1 MLAYIKGKLEMKMTG
16 YVVIDVGE
24 MKMTGYVV
32 IDVGGLGYKVFM
44 SEVGIENIGNIGE
57 TVKVHTFYRVRED
70 DISIFGFN
78 TLEEL
83 KMFELLLGVSG
94 VGAKTALTMLAVC
107 EPSDFALA
115 VISEDV
121 KALTGIPGIGPKSAK
136 RIILELKDK
145 IKKEQEIEN
154 IKNQLENKKSNTKIK
169 LALEN
174 DDKLQEAISAL
185 QVLGYNKK
193 EIEKSF
199 EKIDTKELSTE
210 ELIKKGL
217 SLLSM

>member
-1 MLAYIKGKLEMKMTG
+1 MLAYIKGKL
-16 YVVIDVGE
+16 E

-44 SEVGIENIGNIGE
+44 SEVGIENIGNIGD
-57 TVKVHTFYRVRED
+57 TIKVHTFYRVRED

-154 IKNQLENKKSNTKIK
+154 IKNQVENKKSNTKIK
-169 LALEN
+169 LAIEN

-193 EIEKSF
+193 EIEKAF
-199 EKIDTKELSTE
+199 DKLDTKEMSTE

>member
-1 MLAYIKGKLEMKMTG
+1 MLAYIKGTLEMKMTG
-16 YVVIDVGE
+16 YI
-24 MKMTGYVV
+24 V

-44 SEVGIENIGNIGE
+44 SEAGIEKVGNIGE
-57 TVKVHTFYRVRED
+57 SVKVHTYYKVRED
-70 DISIFGFN
+70 DISIYGFN

-83 KMFELLLGVSG
+83 KMFELLIGVSG

-107 EPSDFALA
+107 TPSEFALA

-121 KALTGIPGIGPKSAK
+121 KALTGIPGIGAKSAQ

-145 IKKEQEIEN
+145 ITKEQQIQSINEKVNSQSKTEE
-154 IKNQLENKKSNTKIK
+154 KE
-169 LALEN
+169 
-174 DDKLQEAISAL
+174 DKLQVAIENNAKVAEAMAAL

-193 EIEKSF
+193 EIEKVF
-199 EKIDTKELSTE
+199 TKLDKKELSTE

-217 SLLSM
+217 NLLGK

>member
-1 MLAYIKGKLEMKMTG
+1 MLAYIKGTL
-16 YVVIDVGE
+16 E

-32 IDVGGLGYKVFM
+32 IDVGGLGYKIFM
-44 SEVGIENIGNIGE
+44 SDVGIEKIGSIGE
-57 TVKVHTFYRVRED
+57 IVKVHTYYKVRED

-83 KMFELLLGVSG
+83 KMFELLISVSG
-94 VGAKTALTMLAVC
+94 VGANTALTMLASC
-107 EPSDFALA
+107 EPSEFALA

-121 KALTGIPGIGPKSAK
+121 KTLTEIPGIGAKSAQ

-145 IKKEQEIEN
+145 ITKEQEIEKIN
-154 IKNQLENKKSNTKIK
+154 AQVNSKTKQEDKIQVAIENNNKV
-169 LALEN
+169 A
-174 DDKLQEAISAL
+174 EAIAAL

-193 EIEKSF
+193 EIEKAF
-199 EKIDTKELSTE
+199 AKLDKNNLSTE

-217 SLLSM
+217 NLLGK

>member
-1 MLAYIKGKLEMKMTG
+1 MLAYIKGKL
-16 YVVIDVGE
+16 E

-44 SEVGIENIGNIGE
+44 SEVGIENIGNIGD

-154 IKNQLENKKSNTKIK
+154 IKNQVENKKSNTKIK
-169 LALEN
+169 LAIEN

-217 SLLSM
+217 SLLSI

>member
-1 MLAYIKGKLEMKMTG
+1 MLAYIKGTLEMKMTG
-16 YVVIDVGE
+16 YI
-24 MKMTGYVV
+24 V

-44 SEVGIENIGNIGE
+44 SEAGIEKVGNIGE
-57 TVKVHTFYRVRED
+57 SVKVHTYYKVRED
-70 DISIFGFN
+70 DISIYGFN

-83 KMFELLLGVSG
+83 KMFELLIGVSG

-107 EPSDFALA
+107 TPSEFALA

-121 KALTGIPGIGPKSAK
+121 KALTGIPGIGAKSAQ

-145 IKKEQEIEN
+145 ITKEQQIQSMNEKVN
-154 IKNQLENKKSNTKIK
+154 SQSKTKEEK
-169 LALEN
+169 E
-174 DDKLQEAISAL
+174 DKLQVAIENNAKVAEAMAAL

-193 EIEKSF
+193 EIEKVF
-199 EKIDTKELSTE
+199 AKLDKKELSTE

-217 SLLSM
+217 NLLGK

>member
-16 YVVIDVGE
+16 YI
-24 MKMTGYVV
+24 V

-44 SEVGIENIGNIGE
+44 SEVGIEKVGNIGDV
-57 TVKVHTFYRVRED
+57 VKVHTYYKVRED

-83 KMFELLLGVSG
+83 KMFELLISVSG

-107 EPSDFALA
+107 EPSEFALA

-121 KALTGIPGIGPKSAK
+121 KALTGVPGIGPKSAK

-145 IKKEQEIEN
+145 IKAEQEVEN
-154 IKNQLENKKSNTKIK
+154 IKKQIESNNNSNTKIQK
-169 LALEN
+169 AIKN
-174 DDKLQEAISAL
+174 DEMIQEAIAAL

-193 EIEKSF
+193 EIEKVF
-199 EKIDTKELSTE
+199 DKLETKDMTIE
-210 ELIKKGL
+210 ELIRNGL
-217 SLLSM
+217 NMLGR